1 MCCEIMEI
9 KLGLVERYLHI
20 LSYLF
25 LLVSQLPKSI
35 NNKTWNFKY
44 KDKQNTSNNLFSQG
58 RGMIDGMAE
67 AIMFC

>member
-9 KLGLVERYLHI
+9 KLGLVERYLDI